1 MNKPIGGYVSEEK
14 IVSEKFTSCHFTES
28 QKRYFV
34 WKRIMDVVVSFL
46 LLIVLSPLLLLIAVV
61 IKFSAPKA
69 PILFKQYRIGL
80 NYHVFK
86 IYKFRTMHTTAPK
99 NTATSELDNADQAI
113 TKIGKFLRKSSL
125 DELPQLFNVIKGDMS
140 LIGPRPLVYTERQI
154 RALRKKYY
162 IYSMRPGITGI
173 AQINGRDK
181 VSLIEKVRMDA
192 EYVHYAS
199 LSLDF
204 EIFCRTFSAVL
215 FHKGVIEG
223 RQSTKK

>member
-1 MNKPIGGYVSEEK
+1 MNESIGGYVSDEK
-14 IVSEKFTSCHFTES
+14 LIDQEYASCHFTEA

-34 WKRIMDVVVSFL
+34 WKRILDVVIATL
-46 LLIVLSPLLLLIAVV
+46 MLIVLSPVMLLVALI
-61 IKFSAPKA
+61 IKLSAPLS
-69 PILFKQYRIGL
+69 PIFFTQYRIGL

-99 NTATSELDNADQAI
+99 NTATGELDNADQMI
-113 TKIGKFLRKSSL
+113 TRIGKFLRKSSL
-125 DELPQLFNVIKGDMS
+125 DELPQLFNVIKGNMS

-154 RALRKKYY
+154 RTLRKKYF

-181 VSLIEKVRMDA
+181 VSMVEKVRMDA

-199 LSLDF
+199 FHLDF
-204 EIFCRTFSAVL
+204 EIFIRTIVAVL
-215 FHKGVIEG
+215 FHKGIVEG
-223 RQSTKK
+223 RQNK